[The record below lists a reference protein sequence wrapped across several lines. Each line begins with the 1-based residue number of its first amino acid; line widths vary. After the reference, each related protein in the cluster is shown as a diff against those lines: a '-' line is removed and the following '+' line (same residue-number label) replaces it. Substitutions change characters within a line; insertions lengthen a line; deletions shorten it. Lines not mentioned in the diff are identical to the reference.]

1 MKSRKKFF
9 YLLLSLIISAALIFL
24 LISQISTQELTYTLK
39 NLYLPSL
46 VIYMLISLTGAL
58 IRAWRYQLL
67 LQPARVSWPGILL
80 VTLVKNSL
88 VDLLP
93 ARLGSL
99 SYIYLL
105 NRRLGLAFEPVT
117 SSFIAAFLLDF
128 LTLSPFLIAAIL
140 SVGLGVDAVASPVVL
155 ALALLFFL
163 LVILAFIL
171 LIPLARIIFQIYS
184 FLGLR
189 FKLDRKNWFQ
199 KSLEKFRET
208 IDVLRFTRNQS
219 SSWLILL
226 LSFFIRLAKYVSLF
240 FLLHAL
246 LRIHGF
252 SLAELSFWRLILGT
266 SGAELTSALP
276 IKGLA
281 GFGTWE
287 SAWALTFRLMGTEK
301 NIAILSG
308 LGIHFLT
315 NLFEYSLG
323 IASLF
328 LLALLH
334 FRPNLSQGERG

>member
-1 MKSRKKFF
+1 MKTGKRTFYIFLSFF
-9 YLLLSLIISAALIFL
+9 ISAALIYL
-24 LISQISTQELTYTLK
+24 LISQISTQDLIYTLK
-39 NLYLPSL
+39 NLHLPSL
-46 VIYMLISLTGAL
+46 FTYMAISLTGAL
-58 IRAWRYQLL
+58 IRAWRYRLL
-67 LQPARVSWPGILL
+67 LQPEEVSWPGIFL

-128 LTLSPFLIAAIL
+128 LTLSPFLILAIM
-140 SVGLGVDAVASPVVL
+140 SVGLGTDAIASPTIMII
-155 ALALLFFL
+155 AILFFL
-163 LVILAFIL
+163 LIILAFIL
-171 LIPLARIIFQIYS
+171 IIPLAKTLYQIYLFS
-184 FLGLR
+184 GE
-189 FKLDRKNWFQ
+189 KLNWVAKKWFQ
-199 KSLEKFRET
+199 KSLVKFRGT
-208 IDVLRFTRNQS
+208 IDVLHLTRGHS
-219 SSWLILL
+219 SFWLILI
-226 LSFFIRLAKYVSLF
+226 LSFLIRLAKYGSLF
-240 FLLHAL
+240 FLLHSL
-246 LRIHGF
+246 LKIHGF
-252 SLAELSFWRLILGT
+252 NLSQLSFWRLILGT

-308 LGIHFLT
+308 LGVHFLT

-328 LLALLH
+328 LLALPY
-334 FRPNLSQGERG
+334 FRKRRIQGGQK

>member
-1 MKSRKKFF
+1 MKSVRRTF
-9 YLLLSLIISAALIFL
+9 YIFLSLIISAALIYL
-24 LISQISTQELTYTLK
+24 LISQISTQDLIYTLK

-46 VIYMLISLTGAL
+46 FIYMMISVAGAF
-58 IRAWRYQLL
+58 IRAWRYRLL
-67 LQPARVSWPGILL
+67 LQPEGVSWPGILL
-80 VTLVKNSL
+80 VTFVKNSL

-128 LTLSPFLIAAIL
+128 LTLSPFLVLAIV
-140 SVGLGVDAVASPVVL
+140 SVGLGVDAVASPTIM
-155 ALALLFFL
+155 AIAILFFL

-171 LIPLARIIFQIYS
+171 IIPLAKAFYQIYL
-184 FLGLR
+184 FLGTK
-189 FKLDRKNWFQ
+189 FKLKAKTWFQ
-199 KSLEKFRET
+199 KSLVKFRGT
-208 IDVLRFTRNQS
+208 IDVLHLTRGHGS
-219 SSWLILL
+219 FWLILV
-226 LSFFIRLAKYVSLF
+226 LSFFIRLAKYASLF
-240 FLLHAL
+240 FLLHSL

-252 SLAELSFWRLILGT
+252 SLFELSFWRLILGT

-287 SAWALTFRLMGTEK
+287 SAWALTFRLMGTDK

-323 IASLF
+323 IMSLF
-328 LLALLH
+328 LLALPY
-334 FRPNLSQGERG
+334 FRKRQGQGD

>member
-1 MKSRKKFF
+1 MKSRKKVL
-9 YLLLSLIISAALIFL
+9 YLFLSLIISAALIYL
-24 LISQISTQELTYTLK
+24 LISQISTRELVYTLK

-46 VIYMLISLTGAL
+46 IIYMVISLTGAL
-58 IRAWRYQLL
+58 IRAWRYRLL

-80 VTLVKNSL
+80 VTFVKNSL

-140 SVGLGVDAVASPVVL
+140 SVGLGVDAVASPTVL
-155 ALALLFFL
+155 AVALLFFF

-171 LIPLARIIFQIYS
+171 IIPLARTIFQIYS
-184 FLGLR
+184 FLGLK
-189 FKLDRKNWFQ
+189 FKLAGKSWFH
-199 KSLEKFRET
+199 KSLEKFRGT
-208 IDVLRFTRNQS
+208 IDVLQITRNHS

-226 LSFFIRLAKYVSLF
+226 LSFFIRLAKYSSLF
-240 FLLHAL
+240 FLLHSL
-246 LRIHGF
+246 LQIHGF
-252 SLAELSFWRLILGT
+252 SLSELSFWRLILGT

-276 IKGLA
+276 VKGLA

-308 LGIHFLT
+308 LGIHFIT

-323 IASLF
+323 IISLF
-328 LLALLH
+328 LLALPH
-334 FRPNLSQGERG
+334 FRPNQSRGEKA